1 MNETLDST
9 GADAEPDSSRFLPL
23 AVIAFIL
30 ATGATIGNVMLMTA
44 IYKNP
49 YRNLRT
55 NSSLL
60 VTNLALCDFIVGAVG
75 GYGFFSYELSLY
87 YGSFLSVEALKGIAV
102 TSSLA
107 VVCGVGTVVVMAIDR
122 YMAVKSPFS
131 YASKVT
137 KYRIKVVLVGIWT
150 YTFVINTLFFVAIPK
165 NVGGF
170 LSSHLHIT
178 LPASMLSLTYIK
190 MLQQVQKQ
198 NKQWKNNPR
207 RRLNIARQLSI
218 RNIIERER
226 KLTSAI
232 MLLMAF
238 FLLSFL
244 PVYIT
249 MNIQYFCKSCSKSI
263 WFRTFLEVSSLIVI
277 SNSFVNPII
286 YALRVPKYRKAFR
299 HAMGIRDN
307 IVNIMMS
314 AVVPT

>member
-1 MNETLDST
+1 MNETLNLT
-9 GADAEPDSSRFLPL
+9 ETNAKLVSSRFLPF
-23 AVIAFIL
+23 AIISFIL
-30 ATGATIGNVMLMTA
+30 ATGAAIGNLMLVTA

-49 YRNLRT
+49 FRNLRT

-75 GYGFFSYELSLY
+75 GYGMFSYELFLY
-87 YGSFLSVEALKGIAV
+87 YGSFLSENVVNGIAA
-102 TSSLA
+102 TSGLA
-107 VVCGVGTVVVMAIDR
+107 VVCGVGTVVVMAFDR
-122 YMAVKSPFS
+122 YLAVKSPFS
-131 YASKVT
+131 YTSKVT
-137 KYRIKVVLVGIWT
+137 KYRIKGVLIVIWT
-150 YTFVINTLFFVAIPK
+150 YTFVINTIFFVAIPK
-165 NVGGF
+165 NLGCF

-178 LPASMLSLTYIK
+178 IPACILSLTYIK

-198 NKQWKNNPR
+198 NKQWKTNPR
-207 RRLNIARQLSI
+207 RVNVARQLSI

-232 MLLMAF
+232 KLLMAF

-249 MNIQYFCKSCSKSI
+249 MNIQYFWKHRTRLT
-263 WFRTFLEVSSLIVI
+263 WLRTFLEVSLLIVI
-277 SNSFVNPII
+277 SNSFINPII

-299 HAMGIRDN
+299 HAMGLRDN

-314 AVVPT
+314 AVGPI

>member
-1 MNETLDST
+1 MNETLNLT
-9 GADAEPDSSRFLPL
+9 GTDAQPVSSRFLPL
-23 AVIAFIL
+23 AVLAFIL
-30 ATGATIGNVMLMTA
+30 ATGATIGNLMLMTA

-49 YRNLRT
+49 FRNLRT

-75 GYGFFSYELSLY
+75 GYGMFSYELFLY
-87 YGSFLSVEALKGIAV
+87 YGSSLSVSIVDGIAA
-102 TSSLA
+102 TSGLA
-107 VVCGVGTVVVMAIDR
+107 VVCGVGTVVVMAMDR

-137 KYRIKVVLVGIWT
+137 KYRVKGVLIVIWT

-165 NVGGF
+165 HLGCF

-178 LPASMLSLTYIK
+178 IPACILSLTYIK

-198 NKQWKNNPR
+198 NKQWKTNPR
-207 RRLNIARQLSI
+207 RVNVARQLSI
-218 RNIIERER
+218 RNIIVRER

-244 PVYIT
+244 PIYIA
-249 MNIQYFCKSCSKSI
+249 MNIQYLWKSRTKTI
-263 WFRTFLEVSSLIVI
+263 WFRTFLEASLLIVI